1 MYPLNLF
8 LYLTEKMLRYLHTI
22 ASTEHYVII
31 PETSYTQDA
40 CQLFRKQEDFGNHL
54 KNVIFFRKY

>member
-8 LYLTEKMLRYLHTI
+8 SYLTEKMLRYLHTI
-22 ASTEHYVII
+22 ASTEQYVII

-40 CQLFRKQEDFGNHL
+40 CVLFRPQEDLGNFL
-54 KNVIFFRKY
+54 K